1 MRSVRGTG
9 FAAVGSVTAAALL
22 WSSSYAVTKQVLRE
36 VDPLT
41 IGAVRFSLAAVIL
54 GAMVLLRRTRPEP
67 PDRRTR
73 WQIRLCG
80 LLGIT
85 VYFVLENY
93 GVQLSNAS
101 DASLI
106 VATYPLMTM
115 LVEFAWH
122 RRALPPPR
130 IAGVLAAG
138 LGAVLVVRNGAEA
151 GGTSRWVGDLLLLLG
166 GLVWGVYSVL
176 GKHAGRAQDVLSLTS
191 RQTTAGAIGFVLVAA
206 VAAPKPRMPDAG
218 VAALLGYLAVAC
230 SIGGFLLYNYGL
242 RRLPSSVA
250 VNLLN
255 LVPVFGVLSAVVIDG
270 ERVRLAQLVGGA
282 VIVGGVALGLLE
294 RGRPDED
301 GPGARESAVGEQQHR
316 ILHPLGDEPQILG
329 GVRAVAD
336 PVVERQ

>member
-1 MRSVRGTG
+1 
-9 FAAVGSVTAAALL
+9 
-22 WSSSYAVTKQVLRE
+22 
-36 VDPLT
+36 
-41 IGAVRFSLAAVIL
+41 
-54 GAMVLLRRTRPEP
+54 
-67 PDRRTR
+67 
-73 WQIRLCG
+73 
-80 LLGIT
+80 
-85 VYFVLENY
+85 
-93 GVQLSNAS
+93 
-101 DASLI
+101 
-106 VATYPLMTM
+106 
-115 LVEFAWH
+115 
-122 RRALPPPR
+122 
-130 IAGVLAAG
+130 
-138 LGAVLVVRNGAEA
+138 
-151 GGTSRWVGDLLLLLG
+151 
-166 GLVWGVYSVL
+166 
-176 GKHAGRAQDVLSLTS
+176 
-191 RQTTAGAIGFVLVAA
+191 
-206 VAAPKPRMPDAG
+206 
-218 VAALLGYLAVAC
+218 VAC